1 MAAKHSEPFIFFNH
15 VRVNTHAYDTSCNG
29 AAWWFDQLLPR
40 LMKNELLDFIKTF
53 PKAQRRLQIG
63 RCKRLLIYLT
73 LPPKLTGTRSD
84 MTLSERFI
92 CVEAWRRGMMRES
105 ALLEEASADELMQMV
120 EYIVRRT
127 DENFPALLRAP
138 GSVSRPCDY
147 DFYWAPEARVASTP
161 RRGPAVFFSPIPRH
175 APVRRNR
182 SYDRKWCM
190 RMS

>member
-120 EYIVRRT
+120 ESASSGGPTKTFQHFCVPRGAC
-127 DENFPALLRAP
+127 PAHVITI
-138 GSVSRPCDY
+138 ST
-147 DFYWAPEARVASTP
+147 WALDARVASTP
-161 RRGPAVFFSPIPRH
+161 RRGPAVFFLPYPDTRLSVEIG
-175 APVRRNR
+175 AMIESGV
-182 SYDRKWCM
+182 CA
-190 RMS
+190 